1 MPTIARSSVFLVLL
15 ACQREPATP
24 PPPTGPCDVY
34 EQRLVQCPDD
44 LRAKLADQLATA
56 KQTMH
61 DKPRLTAMCTRA
73 IEALRGV
80 CP

>member
-1 MPTIARSSVFLVLL
+1 
-15 ACQREPATP
+15 
-24 PPPTGPCDVY
+24 VY

-44 LRAKLADQLATA
+44 LRAKLADQLVTA

-61 DKPRLTAMCTRA
+61 DKTRLTAMCTRA

>member
-1 MPTIARSSVFLVLL
+1 VPTIVRSSVFLVLL
-15 ACQREPATP
+15 ACQRERAT

-34 EQRLVQCPDD
+34 EQRLAQCPDE
-44 LRAKLADQLATA
+44 LRAKLGDQLATA

-61 DKPRLTAMCTRA
+61 DKARLTGMCTRA

>member
-1 MPTIARSSVFLVLL
+1 
-15 ACQREPATP
+15 
-24 PPPTGPCDVY
+24 VY
-34 EQRLVQCPDD
+34 EQRLAECPEE

-61 DKPRLTAMCTRA
+61 DKGRLIGMCTRA
-73 IEALRGV
+73 IDALRGV